1 MKKYLSERKDDN
13 PYLFPKMIYGNE
25 AAKKGKMAKLR
36 EGWKHPELIMEGHMD
51 KRFRSSRWFER
62 LERVQAFKMCIRTGS
77 EGHARHMPSDTGCRL
92 NRFRKMLGHEQLNTT
107 KIYLDQDEN
116 SLEKPTQEV
125 RCMTKEEI
133 IKTVGQSS
141 GAYTPHQIFRDWIEC
156 LALSVANASMVH
168 HDEVWERHE
177 EIFTAVM
184 KKYDSKMLET
194 FAQMTGGL
202 IDLYESGFDD
212 FLGDIYMKAGCGSGV
227 LGAVFHT
234 VPSFG
239 TDGRNGG
246 SGGCFRR

>member
-1 MKKYLSERKDDN
+1 
-13 PYLFPKMIYGNE
+13 
-25 AAKKGKMAKLR
+25 
-36 EGWKHPELIMEGHMD
+36 
-51 KRFRSSRWFER
+51 
-62 LERVQAFKMCIRTGS
+62 
-77 EGHARHMPSDTGCRL
+77 
-92 NRFRKMLGHEQLNTT
+92 
-107 KIYLDQDEN
+107 
-116 SLEKPTQEV
+116 
-125 RCMTKEEI
+125 MTKEEI
-133 IKTVGQSS
+133 IKTVARAS

-227 LGAVFHT
+227 LGQFFHT

-239 TDGRNGG
+239 VDGRNGG
-246 SGGCFRR
+246 SGGCFRKQHLHSERAVLRWRCFDRGSRPGITSARHQLSEVHESCCTRPRLDGRIYDIYRVQFLRNRCHCSSGRHADRTIYQRLPGRTHLENTEKSRLLNLGGWHEARHVSL